1 MATSWKDLLNRRDVL
16 ILDTE
21 TTGFDAS
28 SEVVDIAMI
37 DTTGTRRFNA
47 PVLPKG
53 PIPRAA
59 SNIHGLTRA
68 KLESLGARPWSD
80 VHSRVV
86 ALLNS
91 ASTVLIY
98 NAAYDLRLLGQTA
111 KRYAL
116 SFSFDRSKIHCI
128 QLAYAA
134 LRREPR
140 PYRAGE
146 WKWHKL
152 AEATP
157 LNARAASVALQFN
170 RTVQSP
176 TAKWCWR
183 CCGRSQQGQVPG
195 PCRASPAI
203 GTRCSGARRFARQRG
218 AVLYCTFP
226 RRVYL
231 RLGRREATARKKRSG
246 TGKDPHRHLK
256 CCPDSEIG
264 IAVPLRVQVGQR
276 MCARNGPAMCQEHG
290 RRNCALGQSALGRL
304 LQAPLHMWPAAQVG
318 PCRRHSQA
326 CRHRRRPPSHA
337 LPLAALRVHVPG
349 NCMNP

>member
-16 ILDTE
+16 VLDTE

-80 VHSRVV
+80 VHSKAV

-116 SFSFDRSKIHCI
+116 SFSFDRSKIHASSS
-128 QLAYAA
+128 LTPRSGENRA
-134 LRREPR
+134 LIAPVNGSGISSQR
-140 PYRAGE
+140 PM
-146 WKWHKL
+146 
-152 AEATP
+152 P

-231 RLGRREATARKKRSG
+231 RLGRRGLLPERSDPGQARIRIDTLSAVQTAR
-246 TGKDPHRHLK
+246 
-256 CCPDSEIG
+256 
-264 IAVPLRVQVGQR
+264 
-276 MCARNGPAMCQEHG
+276 
-290 RRNCALGQSALGRL
+290 
-304 LQAPLHMWPAAQVG
+304 
-318 PCRRHSQA
+318 
-326 CRHRRRPPSHA
+326 
-337 LPLAALRVHVPG
+337 
-349 NCMNP
+349 